1 MKILI
6 EDFNYTL
13 YADVDCKED
22 ALIIQQIEDSND
34 DMIDKNQIEDFAIR
48 NGYSYL
54 DTYSDYIKY
63 IIDAFFGSIAEFNK
77 KDIQM
82 QADVLWYGDV
92 ESLKSEL
99 EDQTMMDFINDPFY
113 VKETAEAISAYILS
127 LKDSNRYLHI

>member
-1 MKILI
+1 MFD

-34 DMIDKNQIEDFAIR
+34 DIIDKNQIDDFAIR

-77 KDIQM
+77 KDIQT

-99 EDQTMMDFINDPFY
+99 EDQTMADFINDPFY
-113 VKETAEAISAYILS
+113 VKETAEAISNYILS

>member
-1 MKILI
+1 MFDK
-6 EDFNYTL
+6 DFNYAL

-22 ALIIQQIEDSND
+22 TLIIQQIADSND
-34 DMIDKNQIEDFAIR
+34 DIIDKDQIEDFAIS

-63 IIDAFFGSIAEFNK
+63 MIDAFFGSIDEFNK
-77 KDIQM
+77 KAIQT
-82 QADVLWYGDV
+82 QADVLWYGDI

-113 VKETAEAISAYILS
+113 VKETAEAISNYILS
-127 LKDSNRYLHI
+127 LKDSNR

>member
-1 MKILI
+1 MFDKN
-6 EDFNYTL
+6 FNYAL
-13 YADVDCKED
+13 YADVDCEED
-22 ALIIQQIEDSND
+22 VLIIQQIEDSND

-63 IIDAFFGSIAEFNK
+63 MIDTFFGSIVEFNK
-77 KDIQM
+77 KAIQT
-82 QADVLWYGDV
+82 QADVLWYSDV

-113 VKETAEAISAYILS
+113 VKETAKAISNYILS
-127 LKDSNRYLHI
+127 LKDSNR

>member
-1 MKILI
+1 MFN

-13 YADVDCKED
+13 YANVDCKED

-48 NGYSYL
+48 NSYSYFN
-54 DTYSDYIKY
+54 TYSDYIKY
-63 IIDAFFGSIAEFNK
+63 MIDAFFGSIAEFNK
-77 KDIQM
+77 KDIQT

-127 LKDSNRYLHI
+127 LKDSNR

>member
-1 MKILI
+1 MFN
-6 EDFNYTL
+6 EDFNYIL

-34 DMIDKNQIEDFAIR
+34 DMIDNNQIKDFAIR

-63 IIDAFFGSIAEFNK
+63 MIDAFFGSIAEFNK
-77 KDIQM
+77 KNIQT
-82 QADVLWYGDV
+82 QADVLWYSDV

-127 LKDSNRYLHI
+127 LKDSNR

>member
-1 MKILI
+1 MFDKN
-6 EDFNYTL
+6 FNYAL
-13 YADVDCKED
+13 YADVDCEED
-22 ALIIQQIEDSND
+22 ALIIQQIEDSNN

-63 IIDAFFGSIAEFNK
+63 IIDAFFSSIAEFNK
-77 KDIQM
+77 KDIQT

-99 EDQTMMDFINDPFY
+99 EDQTMMDFINDSFY
-113 VKETAEAISAYILS
+113 VKETAEAISNYILS
-127 LKDSNRYLHI
+127 LKDSNR

>member
-6 EDFNYTL
+6 FNYTL

-34 DMIDKNQIEDFAIR
+34 DMIDKGQIEDFAIR
-48 NGYSYL
+48 NGYSYFN
-54 DTYSDYIKY
+54 TYSDYIKY
-63 IIDAFFGSIAEFNK
+63 MIDAFFGSIDEFNK
-77 KDIQM
+77 KNIQT

-113 VKETAEAISAYILS
+113 VKETAEAISNYILY
-127 LKDSNRYLHI
+127 LKQNLLQFHQ

>member
-127 LKDSNRYLHI
+127 LKCFLHD